1 MKKYSFIL
9 FLLLLTPMVG
19 AQVTISGTI
28 TDAQDGSTLPGVNI
42 LEMGTTSGTSSD
54 HDGSYTLTVSDGAT
68 VVFSFVGYLSQEHPS
83 GNGGTIDVSLALDIL
98 GLEEV
103 VVIGYGTTKKAD
115 ATGSVAAISTKD
127 FNRGAITSPQELISG
142 KIAGVHITNSGGA
155 PGSGSTIRIRGGSS
169 LSASNDPLIVIDGVP
184 VDNESISGMS
194 NPLSSVNPTD
204 IETFTVLKDASA
216 TAIYGSRASNG
227 VIIITTKKG
236 KANQPLTVGY
246 DGKVSVG
253 IRAGEVDVLTTDEFK
268 DMINDKYADNVNA
281 TVLLGTEDTDWQ
293 SEIYQTAIGH
303 DHVLSLSGGFKL
315 VPYRFSVGY
324 SDLNGLL
331 KTSNMKRM
339 TGSLNMNPTFLNNHL
354 KVNLNLKGMSTKN
367 RFADRGAVGAAASFD
382 PTKPVMDASSPYGG
396 YYTWVQI
403 NGDPNTLATAN
414 PLARLELREDIS
426 DVYRILGNVQVDYN
440 FHFLP
445 ELTAKLNVGY
455 DNSSSEG
462 TISVPDNASWEY
474 DELLGGGEDRL
485 YTQNKKNELIDMYF
499 NYNTELTS
507 VDSRIDATAGY
518 SWQHFWREG
527 TTYSTNVAETIVNAD
542 TDYETENYLVSFFGR
557 LNYIFKEKY
566 LLTATL
572 RQDGSSRF
580 SPENRWGLFPSVAL
594 AWNIADEQFIP
605 DALSVFK
612 LRLGWGVTGQ
622 QNISNNDYPYLPRY
636 TLSEETAR
644 YMFGN
649 SFVYTFR
656 PEGYDANIKW
666 EETTTYNIGLDYGIF
681 DNRVNG
687 SVDAYYRYT
696 DDLINFIPV
705 PAGTNLSN
713 YLLTNVGDL
722 INQGVEFSVNA
733 TVISKVDLAWE
744 IGFNATYNQNEIKKL
759 TAIDDPDYPGVPTGG
774 ISGGVGNNIQIHSVG
789 WPARTFYVF
798 EQVYDANGDPIENLY
813 VDQNGDGSVTAED
826 DSYRF
831 ENPAPDVFMGFSSY
845 LRYKDFDLNLNGR
858 INIGN
863 YVYNNQYSS
872 AGTWGEMYHS
882 TLYLRNVSRSVLDTD
897 FETPRYFSDFYLEN
911 GSFLRLDNV
920 TVGYNMSDLFGVVSN
935 LRLFASVQNAFLYTK
950 YNGLDPEVENGIDN
964 NIFPRPK
971 TFVLGVSAQF

>member
-19 AQVTISGTI
+19 AQVTISGTV
-28 TDAQDGSTLPGVNI
+28 TDATDGSTLPGVNI
-42 LEMGTTSGTSSD
+42 VEKGTTSGTTSD
-54 HDGSYTLTVSDGAT
+54 SDGSYTLTVSDGAT
-68 VVFSFVGYLSQEHPS
+68 VVFSFVGFLTKEIPA
-83 GNGGTIDVSLALDIL
+83 GNGGTVDVSLKLDIL

-115 ATGSVAAISTKD
+115 ATGSVAAISTED

-142 KIAGVHITNSGGA
+142 RIAGVQITNSGGA

-184 VDNESISGMS
+184 VDNQSISGMS

-204 IETFTVLKDASA
+204 IESFTVLKDASA

-227 VIIITTKKG
+227 VIIITTKQG

-253 IRAGEVDVLTTDEFK
+253 IRSGEVDVLSPDEFRNL
-268 DMINDKYADNVNA
+268 INEKYANNVNA
-281 TVLLGTEDTDWQ
+281 TGLLGTENTDWQ

-303 DHVLSLSGGFKL
+303 DHVLSLTGGFKP
-315 VPYRFSVGY
+315 VPYRFSAGY

-339 TGSLNMNPTFLNNHL
+339 TGSLNLNPTFLDNHL
-354 KVNLNLKGMSTKN
+354 KVNLNAKGMYSKN
-367 RFADRGAVGAAASFD
+367 RFADQGAVGNAASFD
-382 PTKPVMDASSPYGG
+382 PTKPVLDASSPYGG
-396 YYTWVQI
+396 YYTWTQT
-403 NGDPNTLATAN
+403 NGDPNTLASAN
-414 PLARLELREDIS
+414 PLALLEMREDIS
-426 DVYRILGNVQVDYN
+426 DVYRILGNVQVDYK

-455 DNSSSEG
+455 DNSASEG
-462 TISVPDNASWEY
+462 TISVPENASWEY
-474 DELLGGGEDRL
+474 DELLGGGVSRL
-485 YTQNKKNELIDMYF
+485 YTQDKKNELIDMYF
-499 NYNTELTS
+499 NYNTDLAS
-507 VDSRIDATAGY
+507 IDSRIDATAGY
-518 SWQHFWREG
+518 SWQHFWRQG
-527 TTYSTNVAETIVNAD
+527 TTYETNIAESIVNQD
-542 TDYETENYLVSFFGR
+542 TDYETESFLVSFFGR
-557 LNYIFKEKY
+557 VNYVFKEKY
-566 LLTATL
+566 LLTATV

-580 SPENRWGLFPSVAL
+580 SPETRWGLFPSVAL

-605 DALSVFK
+605 DALSLLK

-622 QNISNNDYPYLPRY
+622 QNITDNDYPYLPRY
-636 TLSEETAR
+636 TLSEETAQ
-644 YMFGN
+644 YLFG
-649 SFVYTFR
+649 STYIRTFR

-666 EETTTYNIGLDYGIF
+666 EETTTYNVGLDFGIMN
-681 DNRVNG
+681 NRVSG
-687 SVDAYYRYT
+687 SVDAYYRAT

-722 INQGVEFSVNA
+722 VNQGLEFTVNA

-744 IGFNATYNQNEIKKL
+744 LGLNATYNKNEIKKL
-759 TAIDDPDYPGVPTGG
+759 TAIDDPTYPGVPTGG

-813 VDQNGDGSVTAED
+813 VDQNGDGVVTAED
-826 DSYRF
+826 DSYRY

-845 LRYKDFDLNLNGR
+845 LRYKDFDLSLNGR
-858 INIGN
+858 INLGN
-863 YVYNNQYSS
+863 YIYNNQYSS

-897 FETPRYFSDFYLEN
+897 FQTPRYFSDFYLEN
-911 GSFLRLDNV
+911 GSFLRLDNI
-920 TVGYNMSDLFGVVSN
+920 TVGYNMKDLFGVVSN
-935 LRLFASVQNAFLYTK
+935 LRLFASVQNAFLFTK
-950 YNGLDPEVENGIDN
+950 YSGLDPEVENGIDN
-964 NIFPRPK
+964 NIFPRPR
-971 TFVLGVSAQF
+971 TFVFGVSAQF